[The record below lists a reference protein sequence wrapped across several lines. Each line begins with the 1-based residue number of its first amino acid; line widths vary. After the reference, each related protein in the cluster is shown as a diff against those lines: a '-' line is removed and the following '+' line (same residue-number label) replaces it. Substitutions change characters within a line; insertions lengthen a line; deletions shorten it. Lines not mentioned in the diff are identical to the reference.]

1 MPYTYILQCA
11 DGSLYTGWTTDL
23 EKRIIAHN
31 SGNGARYTRGRVP
44 VSLVYWEVQPTRS
57 MAQRREENIK
67 KLERGKKEELIAQF
81 SVKQQLQQKTP

>member
-23 EKRIIAHN
+23 EKRIVAHN

-67 KLERGKKEELIAQF
+67 RLERRKKDELIAQF
-81 SVKQQLQQKTP
+81 SVEQLQQKTP

>member
-67 KLERGKKEELIAQF
+67 KLERCKKEELIAQF